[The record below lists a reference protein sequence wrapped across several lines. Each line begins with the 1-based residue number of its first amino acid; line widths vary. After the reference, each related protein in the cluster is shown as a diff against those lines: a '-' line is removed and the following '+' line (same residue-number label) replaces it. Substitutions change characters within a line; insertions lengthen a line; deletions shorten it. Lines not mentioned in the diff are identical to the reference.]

1 MSKLLNQTSSLAP
14 VPVADGGLFGDFFTS
29 SKCSGFQ
36 KTGLMDGRGRRVFEM
51 ARRAC
56 DAGVYPFQLPLE
68 GRSGPWVQA
77 EGRRLLML
85 SSYDYLGLIGDERV
99 NRAATEAIAKYG
111 TGTGGARMLTGTI
124 DIHHEMERELAAF
137 KGADEVLGFSSGY
150 LANVGVIAS
159 LFSPLD
165 RVVMDALAHRSLVD
179 ACQFSGVPVRRFAH
193 NDCDSLRKEL
203 AADRPS
209 GRTLIVAEGVFSM
222 EGDICPLPDLI
233 AVKKEFGCYLL
244 IDDAHGLGVLGAT
257 GRGTDEHFGLPAKE
271 VDIWTGS
278 LTKAVPSNGGFVAVS
293 QEIAIYMQHAA
304 SPFIFSAALCPSAV
318 AAIRESIAILRQEPE
333 RVSRLRE
340 SADYLRSGLRDLG
353 YDVGP
358 SQTPIVPV
366 ILGDEAVTTLFGGKL
381 RELGVLAVPAIFPAV
396 GQGMARL
403 RLCVTAAHTRDDLDF
418 ALNAFRK
425 LRDWVPQV
433 PH

>member
-1 MSKLLNQTSSLAP
+1 MSKLLNKNGSVTR
-14 VPVADGGLFGDFFTS
+14 VPVAEGGLFGDFFAS

-36 KTGLMDGRGRRVFEM
+36 KTDLMDGRGRRVFEM

-56 DAGVYPFQLPLE
+56 DAGVYPFQFPLE

-77 EGRRLLML
+77 EGRRWLML

-124 DIHHEMERELAAF
+124 DIHLEMERELAAF

-150 LANVGVIAS
+150 LANLGVIAS

-165 RVVMDALAHRSLVD
+165 RVVMDAYAHRSLVD
-179 ACQFSGVPVRRFAH
+179 ACQFAGVPVRRFAH

-203 AADRPS
+203 ATEPQG
-209 GRTLIVAEGVFSM
+209 GRTLIVAEGVYSM

-244 IDDAHGLGVLGAT
+244 IDDAHSLGVLGAT
-257 GRGTDEHFGLPAKE
+257 GRGTDEHFGLSAKE

-278 LTKAVPSNGGFVAVS
+278 LTKAIPSNGGFVAVS

-318 AAIRESIAILRQEPE
+318 AAIREGIAILRKEPE
-333 RVSRLRE
+333 RVARLNE
-340 SADYLRSGLRDLG
+340 NATYLRGGLKELG
-353 YDVGP
+353 YDVGG
-358 SQTPIVPV
+358 SQTAIVPV
-366 ILGDEAVTTLFGGKL
+366 ILGDEAVTALFGGKL
-381 RELGVLAVPAIFPAV
+381 RELGVLAIPAIFPAV

-403 RLCVTAAHTRDDLDF
+403 RLCVTAAHTREDLNF
-418 ALNAFRK
+418 ALDAFRK
-425 LRDWVPQV
+425 LRDWVPRV
-433 PH
+433 PQ